1 MMNRLSA
8 KEKIQMVV
16 KNLLPIYHE
25 HHFTQY
31 FPHFKALI
39 IVGTQVEDAIN
50 NGIIKGED
58 LLSKKITTPKR
69 RVKAINPQRTSIAKP
84 RRNFSELHDFE

>member
-1 MMNRLSA
+1 
-8 KEKIQMVV
+8 MVV

-25 HHFTQY
+25 HLFTQY

-58 LLSKKITTPKR
+58 LLSKKITTLER
-69 RVKAINPQRTSIAKP
+69 RVKAINPKDHQLPNLEEIFQNNT
-84 RRNFSELHDFE
+84 